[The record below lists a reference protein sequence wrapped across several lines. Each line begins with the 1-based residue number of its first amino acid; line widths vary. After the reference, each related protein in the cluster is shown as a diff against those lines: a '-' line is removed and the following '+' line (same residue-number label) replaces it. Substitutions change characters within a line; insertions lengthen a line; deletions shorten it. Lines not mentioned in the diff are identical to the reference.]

1 VGCERIW
8 WSSKESSKIATKA
21 TQTKIEEE
29 RSVVKLLI
37 AGLLLSS
44 RERMTLE
51 VGIIFL
57 VYFLH
62 NVTST

>member
-44 RERMTLE
+44 RERMILE
-51 VGIIFL
+51 VRIIFL
-57 VYFLH
+57 IYFSH
-62 NVTST
+62 NVMST

>member
-21 TQTKIEEE
+21 TQTKIEE

-37 AGLLLSS
+37 VGLLLSS